1 MTPPPDRRL
10 LVYLLQNACLGV
22 AFGWLLLAGLVYA
35 NVARLGDLLFGNGI
49 ELTALCLLAAGF
61 AVTFGSLAMGTA
73 IFLLPRD

>member
-1 MTPPPDRRL
+1 MPAADRQL
-10 LVYLLQNACLGV
+10 LTYLAKNCLLGIL
-22 AFGWLLLAGLVYA
+22 AGWLLLGLLISS

-49 ELTALCLLAAGF
+49 ELTALILVGAGF